1 MNDVGS
7 GCVSSQQYMQVQDQP
22 AQMWNQA
29 QAALQKISPIQ
40 MSMKQPQQ
48 PQQQQAFYMAAQDP
62 LKLYEHQLQPP
73 SQPQLSSIDKKIKYP
88 NVKMQDFYWEP
99 SYRIGDGLAVMAD
112 RMKRPP
118 PGGICPEQD
127 PSAGPRGPQFEVS
140 SSQVSVREEE
150 VVESCCFSGSLFL
163 SLTIFHLSSEPPR
176 SAACRRIFAAGA

>member
-1 MNDVGS
+1 MPEKVS
-7 GCVSSQQYMQVQDQP
+7 QIWCVMLTLRLVSQYMQVQDQP

-29 QAALQKISPIQ
+29 QAALQKISPMQ

-62 LKLYEHQLQPP
+62 LKLYEHQLQP
-73 SQPQLSSIDKKIKYP
+73 QQQLSNMDKKMKYP

-127 PSAGPRGPQFEVS
+127 PSSGPRGPPFEVS
-140 SSQVSVREEE
+140 SSQ
-150 VVESCCFSGSLFL
+150 LM
-163 SLTIFHLSSEPPR
+163 
-176 SAACRRIFAAGA
+176 